1 MDFDDAADGTW
12 NVPTT
17 MHDPY
22 ADLRGFQPSGKRPAE
37 PQPLGKV
44 LSELIALKGLARVQG
59 TQQLQQTWRSVAGD
73 EVAKFS
79 AVIGLSRGVLQI
91 GVSNTGLLS
100 ELASFHKQTLLEN
113 LQEQHSHLKVK
124 ELKFRLKT
132 DVKREK

>member
-1 MDFDDAADGTW
+1 MDIDHAADGTG
-12 NVPTT
+12 NVPSN

-22 ADLRGFQPSGKRPAE
+22 ADLRGFQPSGQGNAE
-37 PQPLGKV
+37 PQSLGKV

-59 TQQLQQTWRSVAGD
+59 TQQLQQAWRSVAGN
-73 EVAKFS
+73 EITNNS

-100 ELASFHKQTLLEN
+100 ELASFHKHTLLEN
-113 LQEQHSHLKVK
+113 LQQQQPQLKIK

-132 DVKREK
+132 DVKS

>member
-1 MDFDDAADGTW
+1 M
-12 NVPTT
+12 
-17 MHDPY
+17 
-22 ADLRGFQPSGKRPAE
+22 
-37 PQPLGKV
+37 

-59 TQQLQQTWRSVAGD
+59 TQQLQQAWRSVAGS
-73 EVAKFS
+73 EIANNS

-113 LQEQHSHLKVK
+113 LQQQQPQLKIK

-132 DVKREK
+132 DVKR

>member
-1 MDFDDAADGTW
+1 MRDLF
-12 NVPTT
+12 
-17 MHDPY
+17 
-22 ADLRGFQPSGKRPAE
+22 ADLRGFQCRGQGNSE

-59 TQQLQQTWRSVAGD
+59 TQQLQQAWQSAAGN
-73 EVAKFS
+73 EFAKNS

-100 ELASFHKQTLLEN
+100 ELASFHKHTLLEN
-113 LQEQHSHLKVK
+113 LQQQQPQLKIK

-132 DVKREK
+132 NVKR